1 VASRR
6 RVVWS
11 PEARQD
17 LANIYHYIKVD
28 NAKAARKVT
37 DVLRNLVKALPDQPW
52 RGRKVPEHDRD
63 DLREIIHSHYRIV
76 YELAGDADIYVL
88 QIFHAA
94 QEEFEL

>member
-1 VASRR
+1 MAQRR

-17 LANIYHYIKVD
+17 LADIYHYIKLD

-52 RGRKVPEHDRD
+52 MGRKVPEHDRD
-63 DLREIIHSHYRIV
+63 DLRELIHSHYRIV
-76 YELAGDADIYVL
+76 YELAGADEIYVL

-94 QEEFEL
+94 QEELDL